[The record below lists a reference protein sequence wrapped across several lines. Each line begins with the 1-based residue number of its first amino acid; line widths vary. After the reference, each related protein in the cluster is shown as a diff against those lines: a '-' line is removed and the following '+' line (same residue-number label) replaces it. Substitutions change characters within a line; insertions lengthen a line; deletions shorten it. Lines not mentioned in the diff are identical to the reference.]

1 MPSLLTNKDL
11 LMSVKNTFL
20 HYEDDRFL
28 TLI

>member
-11 LMSVKNTFL
+11 LMSVKNTSL